1 MAYTQVVP
9 AMLYQGQPGTTEAA
23 LTLRPFN
30 ATSVPANTKVIIKQ
44 ILLANTATAAA
55 TVSISLVPSGGT
67 AGAANRIVPNVSIN
81 ANSVVA
87 IDMSQLME
95 SGDFL
100 SAVQGTA
107 SAITATISGVVV
119 S

>member
-1 MAYTQVVP
+1 VAYTQAVP
-9 AMLYQGQPGTTEAA
+9 AMLYQGQPGTTEAS

-30 ATSVPANTKVIIKQ
+30 AAAVPANTKVIIKQ
-44 ILLANTATAAA
+44 ILLANNAAA
-55 TVSISLVPSGGT
+55 AAAVSISLVPSGGT
-67 AGAANRIVPNVSIN
+67 AGAANRIVPNVSVN

-87 IDMSQLME
+87 IDMSQVME
-95 SGDFL
+95 PGDFL

-107 SAITATISGVVV
+107 GAITVTISGVVV